1 MADKKIKRGI
11 YLYIDGK
18 QIKNDVNGI
27 QNEMRKL
34 TAEQR
39 KMTIGSDE
47 YVRHAKK
54 IQQLDGILKK
64 HRADLRKTKD
74 SVFSLKKMADGFN
87 NYFGLVTAGIASLT
101 GVVMGFRK
109 TIDVA
114 NEFEERVD
122 NLSALTGLAGKE
134 LDWLAE
140 KAKESSVSQVEG
152 GVRIKQSASDIVDA
166 YTKMGSQRPELL
178 KNKEALAEVTE
189 KAIILSEAG
198 KMELEPA
205 TAALATTL
213 NQFNDEAED
222 SSRHINAIAAGSKE
236 GAGDIPYITSAVE
249 KFGTTFASMGGSI
262 EQGVGLIETVAP
274 KFKEARTAG
283 NSLDKVL
290 LKMKDQQIG
299 YKNGVFDMNY
309 ALDELSVRFQNG
321 ESATKIFGAEHA
333 KMIDVLMQGQSEY
346 NRYTEAVTGTN
357 TAIEQA
363 STNTDN
369 NASKLA
375 QARNKFQLISIELG
389 QKLAPAM
396 TFSTN
401 SFSYLMKAI
410 MAAPEFWRQNQ
421 ILILALAGAFLAWN
435 ARVIESIALQVKD
448 RTVKLLS
455 IAADKLQIVTINAKA
470 VATKIQIALTGKAT
484 IAQKR
489 LIVQQKALNAAMKA
503 NPIGLVIAAFTALV
517 AAIKLYDKYNA
528 KSRQLEEEK
537 IGAIE
542 DIQEATETLNE
553 KYEQIHNSISNLNKL
568 SVEEKK
574 NLQEKTQLTI
584 DQAEAEL
591 ILLQAKKDQVFEDN
605 SRATLWQRTKN
616 FVLSAGNAAV
626 KAGLDATNAV
636 QNGTDAAEELTPALE
651 QLQDRIDALKG
662 DATDLNNIMQAEQ
675 QGDDIGTETMAQL
688 EEKLAKYNL
697 ALKHAKIG
705 SEEFKRLQGK
715 IQNVQGLINDLKSKD
730 IEIETNVKGA
740 EEAKKQL
747 EDLQDTI
754 IDYYDTIEKFR
765 LSADE
770 KELRQIDQKYE
781 QIYLKLEEAKEAEL
795 TLLKRKFDKGKMSEQ
810 DYTNQRKAIIKRYNK
825 DSLDLQQKHGEDIQ
839 KKTDEQED
847 KRNKSLSDK
856 KQKYIDADIDNLEK
870 AFANETIMRK
880 AEFNKKMASLQG
892 NKLEQKKL
900 QEQFEKEELERQQEH
915 LEELM
920 LLFQDAL
927 STGQWEG
934 IQLDDKL
941 LSPEQK
947 AEIEGRLEELKASL
961 AELGLTMAE
970 VNTPDQQS
978 FDILG
983 YSSDDW
989 QVLFDNLTNAKLG
1002 VEDIELAANAMVNIF
1017 STFNEIQSNIEEKE
1031 LEDYKEK
1038 NEEKKADLQERL
1050 DSGLLSQSDY
1060 NKGVEKL
1067 DDSLAAKEEKLQ
1079 DEADKREK
1087 ASALLGAIVNTSM
1100 AITKALTIAPPAG
1113 IALAALVGT
1122 MGALEIAKIESAY
1135 EDGGMTPD
1143 KESVIMVS
1151 EKGREWISPNWM
1163 LEDPVTGPIIKDLEM
1178 VRTGKLQKTAIS
1190 MPISPDYQSMSTA
1203 AIKAFSAGGYNPD
1216 STSST
1221 RVDHVYHENDT
1232 HSDSFNSL
1240 LQEVREMKANQQKLI
1255 QYLSDPANRQAYMTY
1270 DTMTKA
1276 QKEMDDLNDLSK
1288 F

>member
-1 MADKKIKRGI
+1 
-11 YLYIDGK
+11 
-18 QIKNDVNGI
+18 
-27 QNEMRKL
+27 
-34 TAEQR
+34 
-39 KMTIGSDE
+39 
-47 YVRHAKK
+47 
-54 IQQLDGILKK
+54 
-64 HRADLRKTKD
+64 
-74 SVFSLKKMADGFN
+74 
-87 NYFGLVTAGIASLT
+87 
-101 GVVMGFRK
+101 
-109 TIDVA
+109 
-114 NEFEERVD
+114 
-122 NLSALTGLAGKE
+122 
-134 LDWLAE
+134 
-140 KAKESSVSQVEG
+140 
-152 GVRIKQSASDIVDA
+152 
-166 YTKMGSQRPELL
+166 
-178 KNKEALAEVTE
+178 
-189 KAIILSEAG
+189 
-198 KMELEPA
+198 
-205 TAALATTL
+205 
-213 NQFNDEAED
+213 
-222 SSRHINAIAAGSKE
+222 
-236 GAGDIPYITSAVE
+236 
-249 KFGTTFASMGGSI
+249 
-262 EQGVGLIETVAP
+262 
-274 KFKEARTAG
+274 
-283 NSLDKVL
+283 
-290 LKMKDQQIG
+290 
-299 YKNGVFDMNY
+299 
-309 ALDELSVRFQNG
+309 
-321 ESATKIFGAEHA
+321 
-333 KMIDVLMQGQSEY
+333 
-346 NRYTEAVTGTN
+346 
-357 TAIEQA
+357 
-363 STNTDN
+363 
-369 NASKLA
+369 
-375 QARNKFQLISIELG
+375 
-389 QKLAPAM
+389 
-396 TFSTN
+396 
-401 SFSYLMKAI
+401 
-410 MAAPEFWRQNQ
+410 
-421 ILILALAGAFLAWN
+421 
-435 ARVIESIALQVKD
+435 
-448 RTVKLLS
+448 
-455 IAADKLQIVTINAKA
+455 
-470 VATKIQIALTGKAT
+470 
-484 IAQKR
+484 
-489 LIVQQKALNAAMKA
+489 
-503 NPIGLVIAAFTALV
+503 
-517 AAIKLYDKYNA
+517 
-528 KSRQLEEEK
+528 
-537 IGAIE
+537 
-542 DIQEATETLNE
+542 
-553 KYEQIHNSISNLNKL
+553 
-568 SVEEKK
+568 
-574 NLQEKTQLTI
+574 
-584 DQAEAEL
+584 
-591 ILLQAKKDQVFEDN
+591 
-605 SRATLWQRTKN
+605 
-616 FVLSAGNAAV
+616 
-626 KAGLDATNAV
+626 
-636 QNGTDAAEELTPALE
+636 
-651 QLQDRIDALKG
+651 
-662 DATDLNNIMQAEQ
+662 
-675 QGDDIGTETMAQL
+675 MAQL

-1203 AIKAFSAGGYNPD
+1203 AVKAFSAGGYNPD

-1221 RVDHVYHENDT
+1221 RVDHVYHENET
-1232 HSDSFNSL
+1232 NSDSFNSL

-1255 QYLSDPANRQAYMTY
+1255 QYLSDPANRHAYMTY

-1276 QKEMDDLNDLSK
+1276 QKEIDDLNSLAD

>member
-1 MADKKIKRGI
+1 MADKKIRRGI

-18 QIKNDVNGI
+18 EVKNSVNGI
-27 QNEMRKL
+27 RNEMKKL
-34 TAEQR
+34 KAEQD

-54 IQQLDGILKK
+54 IQHLDGILKK

-134 LDWLAE
+134 LDWLSE

-198 KMELEPA
+198 KMQLEPA

-222 SSRHINAIAAGSKE
+222 STRHINAIAAGSKE
-236 GAGDIPYITSAVE
+236 GAGDIPYITQAVE

-274 KFKEARTAG
+274 KFTEARTAG

-290 LKMKDQQIG
+290 LKMKDKQIG
-299 YKNGVFDMNY
+299 YKDGVFDMNR
-309 ALDELSVRFQNG
+309 ALDELRIRFQNG

-333 KMIDVLMQGQSEY
+333 KMIGVLMQGQSEY

-363 STNTDN
+363 SINTDN

-389 QKLAPAM
+389 EKLAPAM

-410 MAAPEFWRQNQ
+410 MAAPKFWKENQ
-421 ILILALAGAFLAWN
+421 AYITLVAAALIALN
-435 ARVIESIALQVKD
+435 ARIIESIAVQAKE
-448 RTVKLLS
+448 RAIKLLS
-455 IAADKLQIVTINAKA
+455 IAADKLQFITINAQ
-470 VATKIQIALTGKAT
+470 ATAARIRIALTKKAT
-484 IAQKR
+484 LAQKR

-503 NPIGLVIAAFTALV
+503 NPIGLVIAGITALIG
-517 AAIKLYDKYNA
+517 AIKLYDKYNA
-528 KSRQLEEEK
+528 KSQQLEK
-537 IGAIE
+537 DKLKAIS
-542 DIQEATETLNE
+542 DIQDATELLTG
-553 KYEQIHNSISNLNKL
+553 KYDAIHDSISNLNKL

-574 NLQEKTQLTI
+574 NLQEKTQLII
-584 DQAEAEL
+584 DQAEAEF
-591 ILLQAKKDQVFEDN
+591 ILLKTKQKQVLEDN
-605 SRATLWQRTKN
+605 ARTTLWQKVKN
-616 FVLSAGNAAV
+616 AVLSGGNAA
-626 KAGLDATNAV
+626 AQSMRNAEDAMNNGIEAASALDP
-636 QNGTDAAEELTPALE
+636 EMEK
-651 QLQDRIDALKG
+651 LQGRIDSLKG
-662 DATDLNNIMQAEQ
+662 DATDLNNIMHAEE
-675 QGDDIGTETMAQL
+675 QGDEIGTETIVQM
-688 EEKLAKYNL
+688 EEKLAKYQL
-697 ALKHAKIG
+697 AFKHAKIG
-705 SEEFKRLQGK
+705 SEEYKRLQEK
-715 IQNVQGLINDLKSKD
+715 IKNVQGLINSLKQQD
-730 IEIETNVKGA
+730 IEIDTEVKGSD
-740 EEAKKQL
+740 EAKKQL
-747 EDLQDTI
+747 DDNLKAIES
-754 IDYYDTIEKFR
+754 YYNTIESYR

-781 QIYLKLEEAKEAEL
+781 AVYLKHELAKEAEL
-795 TLLKRKFDKGKMSEQ
+795 EILKNKFAVGLMSEDQ
-810 DYTNQRKAIIKRYNK
+810 FNTERQKIINRYAK
-825 DSLDLQQKHGEDIQ
+825 ESAELQKKHANEVQ
-839 KKTDEQED
+839 AKTDEQEE
-847 KRNKSLSDK
+847 KRLKNLTAK
-856 KQKYIDADIDNLEK
+856 KQKYIDADIAAIEESFEK
-870 AFANETIMRK
+870 ETKQREID
-880 AEFNKKMASLQG
+880 FNNKMVALKG
-892 NKLEQKKL
+892 NKLAQQKL
-900 QEQFEKEELERQQEH
+900 REEYDKEELERQQEH
-915 LEELM
+915 MEELM
-920 LLFQDAL
+920 ILFQDAL

-941 LSPEQK
+941 LTPEQK
-947 AEIEGRLEELKASL
+947 AAIEKRLEDLKAAFS
-961 AELGLTMAE
+961 ALGLTMSE
-970 VNTPDQQS
+970 LESTEQQS

-1002 VEDIELAANAMVNIF
+1002 VEDIEMAANAMLNVF

-1038 NEEKKADLQERL
+1038 NEQKKADLESRL
-1050 DSGLLSQSDY
+1050 ESGLITKAQY
-1060 NKGVEKL
+1060 NSSVAKL
-1067 DDSLAAKEEKLQ
+1067 DDSLEKKEAKLQ
-1079 DEADKREK
+1079 ADADRREK
-1087 ASALLGAIVNTSM
+1087 NSALLGAIVNTSM
-1100 AITKALTIAPPAG
+1100 AVTKALTIAPPAG
-1113 IALAALVGT
+1113 IALATMVGL
-1122 MGALEIAKIESAY
+1122 MGGLEIAKIESAY
-1135 EDGGMTPD
+1135 EDGGMTPE
-1143 KESVIMVS
+1143 KESVIRVS
-1151 EKGREWISPNWM
+1151 EKGKEWISPNWM
-1163 LEDPVTGPIIKDLEM
+1163 LEDPVTGPIISDLEL
-1178 VRTGKLQKTAIS
+1178 VRTGKLHKTAIT
-1190 MPISPDYQSMSTA
+1190 MPHVPDYQSMSTVA
-1203 AIKAFSAGGYNPD
+1203 VKAFAAGGYNPET
-1216 STSST
+1216 TSST
-1221 RVDHVYHENDT
+1221 KIEHNYNS
-1232 HSDSFNSL
+1232 HSQDAL
-1240 LQEVREMKANQQKLI
+1240 LSGLI
-1255 QYLSDPANRQAYMTY
+1255 QEIQEIKDDQKKLVEYLSDPLNRQAYMTY
-1270 DTMTKA
+1270 DMMSKA
-1276 QKEMDDLNDLSK
+1276 QKEMDDLNNLAD

>member
-1 MADKKIKRGI
+1 M
-11 YLYIDGK
+11 
-18 QIKNDVNGI
+18 
-27 QNEMRKL
+27 
-34 TAEQR
+34 
-39 KMTIGSDE
+39 
-47 YVRHAKK
+47 
-54 IQQLDGILKK
+54 
-64 HRADLRKTKD
+64 
-74 SVFSLKKMADGFN
+74 
-87 NYFGLVTAGIASLT
+87 
-101 GVVMGFRK
+101 
-109 TIDVA
+109 
-114 NEFEERVD
+114 
-122 NLSALTGLAGKE
+122 
-134 LDWLAE
+134 
-140 KAKESSVSQVEG
+140 
-152 GVRIKQSASDIVDA
+152 
-166 YTKMGSQRPELL
+166 
-178 KNKEALAEVTE
+178 
-189 KAIILSEAG
+189 
-198 KMELEPA
+198 
-205 TAALATTL
+205 
-213 NQFNDEAED
+213 
-222 SSRHINAIAAGSKE
+222 
-236 GAGDIPYITSAVE
+236 
-249 KFGTTFASMGGSI
+249 
-262 EQGVGLIETVAP
+262 
-274 KFKEARTAG
+274 
-283 NSLDKVL
+283 
-290 LKMKDQQIG
+290 
-299 YKNGVFDMNY
+299 
-309 ALDELSVRFQNG
+309 
-321 ESATKIFGAEHA
+321 
-333 KMIDVLMQGQSEY
+333 
-346 NRYTEAVTGTN
+346 
-357 TAIEQA
+357 
-363 STNTDN
+363 
-369 NASKLA
+369 
-375 QARNKFQLISIELG
+375 
-389 QKLAPAM
+389 
-396 TFSTN
+396 
-401 SFSYLMKAI
+401 
-410 MAAPEFWRQNQ
+410 
-421 ILILALAGAFLAWN
+421 
-435 ARVIESIALQVKD
+435 
-448 RTVKLLS
+448 
-455 IAADKLQIVTINAKA
+455 
-470 VATKIQIALTGKAT
+470 
-484 IAQKR
+484 
-489 LIVQQKALNAAMKA
+489 
-503 NPIGLVIAAFTALV
+503 
-517 AAIKLYDKYNA
+517 
-528 KSRQLEEEK
+528 EEEK

-542 DIQEATETLNE
+542 DIQKATETLNE

-568 SVEEKK
+568 SVEEKR

-584 DQAEAEL
+584 EQAEAEL
-591 ILLQAKKDQVFEDN
+591 LLLQAKQEQIQEDN
-605 SRATLWQRTKN
+605 SRTTLWEKVKN
-616 FVLSAGNAAV
+616 AVLSGGNAQVQAFMNV
-626 KAGLDATNAV
+626 EDAFN
-636 QNGTDAAEELTPALE
+636 NGMDAANELNPELE
-651 QLQDRIDALKG
+651 KTKDRINALKT
-662 DATDLNNIMQAEQ
+662 DATDLNNIMQAEK

-770 KELRQIDQKYE
+770 KVLRQIDQKYE

-1255 QYLSDPANRQAYMTY
+1255 QYLSDPANRHAYMTY

-1276 QKEMDDLNDLSK
+1276 QKEIDDLNSLAD